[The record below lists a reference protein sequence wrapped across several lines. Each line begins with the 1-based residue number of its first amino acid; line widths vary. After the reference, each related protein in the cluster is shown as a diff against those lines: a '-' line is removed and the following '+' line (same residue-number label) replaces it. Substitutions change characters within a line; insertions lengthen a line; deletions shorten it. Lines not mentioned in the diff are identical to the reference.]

1 MSFSTLK
8 FPPSLFA
15 SAIECE
21 GVARLTGRTLKLEES
36 SDVANLSLGS
46 LSGLAATT
54 TFLAGPLNPLQEA
67 RLLQARGFV
76 DSELRPFAAGSRQLS
91 RSLAALEAFLNQ
103 EAYKGLL
110 GGEKLWAGDV
120 VLAAP
125 LIARQITIQTAL
137 SSLPLLS
144 SWLSRVKEELPD
156 LTARLQQLA
165 QCQPKK
171 GETPKNE
178 KGRGEGKSKGKGV
191 GREKTVTPAA
201 PRKLKLLCL
210 HGYRQSGKAAREKLG
225 SFRKA
230 VGKVAE
236 LDFVTAPHSI
246 PGEEEQY
253 GWWFSKEDR
262 SFDAHDYVEC
272 ELGFQQSIDTVVTA
286 WQGGCYD
293 GLFAFSQGASLG
305 AHLCLLQHLGRL
317 PIEFKFAIL
326 VAGFASRSSSHQEDW
341 QAAKAGGGQVNLP
354 TLHMIGET
362 DKVIEKEMS
371 EELLPFFMSPHVVT
385 HEGGHHVP
393 ATGVPKA
400 SVLAFL
406 QQMQEKLLS

>member
-1 MSFSTLK
+1 LWK
-8 FPPSLFA
+8 Q
-15 SAIECE
+15 
-21 GVARLTGRTLKLEES
+21 KLCLCS
-36 SDVANLSLGS
+36 V
-46 LSGLAATT
+46 SGLAATT
-54 TFLAGPLNPLQEA
+54 SFLAGPLNPLQEA

-103 EAYKGLL
+103 EAYKGLF

-125 LIARQITIQTAL
+125 LLARHITIQTAL

-156 LTARLQQLA
+156 LAARLQQLH

-171 GETPKNE
+171 VEAPKNP
-178 KGRGEGKSKGKGV
+178 KGRGEAKGK
-191 GREKTVTPAA
+191 EKKVTPTG

-236 LDFVTAPHSI
+236 LDFVTAPHNI
-246 PGEEEQY
+246 PGEDEQY

-262 SFDAHDYVEC
+262 SFDAHDHVEC
-272 ELGFQQSIDTVVTA
+272 ELGFQQSIDTVVKA
-286 WQGGCYD
+286 WQGGSYD

-305 AHLCLLQHLGRL
+305 AHLCLLQDLGRL

-341 QAAKAGGGQVNLP
+341 QAAKAVGGQVTLP

-393 ATGVPKA
+393 ATGAPKA

-406 QQMQEKLLS
+406 QKMQEKLLI

>member
-1 MSFSTLK
+1 
-8 FPPSLFA
+8 
-15 SAIECE
+15 
-21 GVARLTGRTLKLEES
+21 LEES
-36 SDVANLSLGS
+36 SDVVNLSLGS

-54 TFLAGPLNPLQEA
+54 NFLAGPLNPLQEA

-91 RSLAALEAFLNQ
+91 RSLTALEAFLNQ
-103 EAYKGLL
+103 ETYKGLL
-110 GGEKLWAGDV
+110 GGEKLWAGDI

-125 LIARQITIQTAL
+125 LIARQITIQNNL
-137 SSLPLLS
+137 SSLPSLS
-144 SWLSRVKEELPD
+144 SWLTRVMEELPD
-156 LTARLQQLA
+156 LATRLQQLH
-165 QCQPKK
+165 QCQPKRK
-171 GETPKNE
+171 DESKTP
-178 KGRGEGKSKGKGV
+178 KGRGEGKGKGPA
-191 GREKTVTPAA
+191 REKTVAPAA

-236 LDFVTAPHSI
+236 LDFVTAPHII

-262 SFDAHDYVEC
+262 SFDAHDHVEC
-272 ELGFQQSIDTVVTA
+272 ELGFQQSIDIVEKA
-286 WQGGCYD
+286 WQGGSYD
-293 GLFAFSQGASLG
+293 GIFAFSQGASLG
-305 AHLCLLQHLGRL
+305 AHLCLLQHMGRL
-317 PIEFKFAIL
+317 TIEFKFAIL
-326 VAGFASRSSSHQEDW
+326 VAGFASRSYSHQEDW
-341 QAAKAGGGQVNLP
+341 QTLKATGGQVNLP
-354 TLHMIGET
+354 TLHMMGET

-371 EELLPFFMSPHVVT
+371 EELLPYFMSPHVVT

-393 ATGVPKA
+393 ATGLPKS

-406 QQMQEKLLS
+406 QQMQEKLLR